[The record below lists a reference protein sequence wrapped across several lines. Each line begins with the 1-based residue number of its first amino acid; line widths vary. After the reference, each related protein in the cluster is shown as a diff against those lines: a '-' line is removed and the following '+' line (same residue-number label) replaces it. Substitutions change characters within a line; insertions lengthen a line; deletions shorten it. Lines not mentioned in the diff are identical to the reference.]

1 MIGIVSDTHGNRENA
16 LAALDVLHERG
27 IETVIH
33 CGDVGNI
40 DVVSAFAGLDAWFVL
55 GNVDRDFQSLSRSV
69 SEVVGPGRLAMTHTI
84 ERGGKTFG
92 ICHGHT
98 NALDRFIEADEVN
111 YVVCGHTHKRRDER
125 IGSLRVINPG
135 ALGGLK
141 RQSRSFAVL
150 DEKSDRLEV
159 IEV

>member
-1 MIGIVSDTHGNRENA
+1 M
-16 LAALDVLHERG
+16 
-27 IETVIH
+27 
-33 CGDVGNI
+33 
-40 DVVSAFAGLDAWFVL
+40 L

-69 SEVVGPGRLAMTHTI
+69 SEVVGSGRLAMTHTI
-84 ERGGKTFG
+84 ERGGKSFG

-98 NALDRFIEADEVN
+98 NALDRFVEADEVDH
-111 YVVCGHTHKRRDER
+111 VLCGHTHKRRDER

-135 ALGGLK
+135 ALGGLN